1 MLLWDFGASHYLV
14 STVWSARSVLLY
26 CHALVF
32 VRRMRGPYCMHV
44 AVDDG
49 VVVRAVAQATC
60 IPAVLL
66 VMLVCMYM
74 CCRGAANPNWYYRLG
89 GSQLLLAEA
98 CAAIITCDLYCCC
111 PVAVVRYGW
120 WWCVVLVS
128 SVSVYLRDVA
138 VRTADRLT
146 DDRSVDR
153 RTCRR
158 VVEQLNNPAYRHTDS
173 LTDRYTERERG
184 RERCIE

>member
-1 MLLWDFGASHYLV
+1 
-14 STVWSARSVLLY
+14 
-26 CHALVF
+26 
-32 VRRMRGPYCMHV
+32 MHLTP
-44 AVDDG
+44 DDG

-74 CCRGAANPNWYYRLG
+74 CCRGAVNPKWYYRLG

-98 CAAIITCDLYCCC
+98 RAAITTCDLYCCC

-120 WWCVVLVS
+120 WCCVVLVS

-138 VRTADRLT
+138 VRTADRPT
-146 DDRSVDR
+146 DDRPIDSQ
-153 RTCRR
+153 TCRSIAK
-158 VVEQLNNPAYRHTDS
+158 QTNNPTYRHTDS
-173 LTDRYTERERG
+173 PTDR
-184 RERCIE
+184 